1 MVLVYQPIRRS
12 SRQLTLQWKSNA
24 PQSKAIASKRDSM
37 QLLLREIFNYKRILS
52 HERSQNLFFSLFF
65 YFISSSSFFFFFFN
79 SPILTS
85 NARWFPLL
93 HRSVHS
99 RYIFYYQY
107 QHRLG
112 VAPTHG
118 ILYFITLMAR
128 LDTILHSGYD
138 VSASSIDEIS
148 LSGIVSVLHRRAPGY
163 HKGATRI
170 VRGKSRLNGNW
181 GKIVHFVRLLRTSR
195 LTGHEMKLN
204 IIG

>member
-52 HERSQNLFFSLFF
+52 HERSQNLFSLF
-65 YFISSSSFFFFFFN
+65 SFTLFPPLLSLFFFFN

-128 LDTILHSGYD
+128 LDTILHSGDD